1 MPALAAS
8 DVMQIFVKTIEG
20 VTITLQVQDSMTVE
34 QVMTMIQGKSE
45 NIRVKSR
52 LSYGS
57 VNMLDHSQLS
67 DYQVEPNSTLF
78 ENGRV
83 RGGGDQEMPD
93 AFDIKQI
100 SDEVLV
106 AEVINRG
113 LMPKVLAQWT
123 PTLPPIPDI
132 ANKNEFWLNLEC
144 FSIFLKLSGTFGIT
158 VFEKRFFKS
167 S

>member
-20 VTITLQVQDSMTVE
+20 VTITLQVQSLMTVAE
-34 QVMTMIQGKSE
+34 VMTMIQGKSE

-93 AFDIKQI
+93 ADIKQI

-106 AEVINRG
+106 AEVFNRG
-113 LMPKVLAQWT
+113 LMPEVLAQWT

-132 ANKNEFWLNLEC
+132 ANKNEF
-144 FSIFLKLSGTFGIT
+144 
-158 VFEKRFFKS
+158 
-167 S
+167 